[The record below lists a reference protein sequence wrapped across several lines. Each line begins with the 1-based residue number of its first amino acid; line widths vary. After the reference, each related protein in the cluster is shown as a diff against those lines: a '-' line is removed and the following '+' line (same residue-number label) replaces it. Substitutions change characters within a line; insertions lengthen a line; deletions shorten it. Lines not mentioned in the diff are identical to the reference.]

1 MSNTVELQLMYTPT
15 HLTDTH
21 NCKQQQQQQST
32 SKLVNRYLSTAAQ
45 YLNRTK
51 SFHVTPTNSKH
62 HYLQVPVISTNTSP
76 SNLAPSISND
86 MHTTEELSFD
96 VSPMSNDET
105 NSSSIPLDESNN
117 NSINVNK
124 TQGFVNT
131 LRRSLRKNKERFY
144 NKQSTAM
151 KSCHSLNTY
160 DQPGNDIQDVYK
172 KMSMTPTLHH
182 RRQHLTNNTRQ
193 ITIKTSILT
202 DDTNSSQTSKK

>member
-1 MSNTVELQLMYTPT
+1 MYTPT
-15 HLTDTH
+15 HLIDTH
-21 NCKQQQQQQST
+21 NCKQQQQST

-62 HYLQVPVISTNTSP
+62 HYLQVPVISTNASV

-96 VSPMSNDET
+96 VTPVSNDET

-124 TQGFVNT
+124 TQGLVNT

-151 KSCHSLNTY
+151 KSCHSLNTH

-193 ITIKTSILT
+193 ITIKTSIIT
-202 DDTNSSQTSKK
+202 DDTNSNQTSKK